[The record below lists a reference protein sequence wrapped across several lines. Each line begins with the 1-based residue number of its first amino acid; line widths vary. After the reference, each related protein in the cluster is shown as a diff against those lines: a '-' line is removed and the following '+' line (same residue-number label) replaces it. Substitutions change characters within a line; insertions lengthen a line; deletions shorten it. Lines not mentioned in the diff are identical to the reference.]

1 MGVYKRGETW
11 WYTFTSSDGSRVQE
25 SARTTDKQA
34 AEETYER
41 HKAQVCGDRLGTRS
55 KRTWKEAVVQ
65 WCKEKTHKR
74 TLDKDLETF
83 QWLDRFLCRKAL
95 EDIDR
100 DLLSRIQEAKREET
114 SESTANRTMEW
125 EWIKHVPKVP
135 MYTIRKRR
143 IRFLTREE
151 TDRVLSFLPKH
162 QQQLFRFAL
171 AVGLRQRNVS
181 YLEWSQVDMERKCAH
196 IHADQSKNGEAIPVP
211 LNADAMQVLEEQR
224 GQHEKYVF
232 VYEGKPQ
239 YQVNTKA
246 WQKAL
251 RKAGISDYRWH
262 DNRHTWASWHVQEGT
277 PLNVLQELG
286 GWKSYEMVLRY
297 AHLSSVHLAPHAERV
312 VRKAASVQAPAGA
325 VAEVATNLLQPP
337 NPKVVE
343 LRKYLK

>member
-114 SESTANRTMEW
+114 SESTANRTMALHSEA
-125 EWIKHVPKVP
+125 PDP
-135 MYTIRKRR
+135 LSDPRGNRPGA
-143 IRFLTREE
+143 
-151 TDRVLSFLPKH
+151 VLPP
-162 QQQLFRFAL
+162 
-171 AVGLRQRNVS
+171 
-181 YLEWSQVDMERKCAH
+181 E
-196 IHADQSKNGEAIPVP
+196 
-211 LNADAMQVLEEQR
+211 
-224 GQHEKYVF
+224 
-232 VYEGKPQ
+232 
-239 YQVNTKA
+239 
-246 WQKAL
+246 
-251 RKAGISDYRWH
+251 
-262 DNRHTWASWHVQEGT
+262 
-277 PLNVLQELG
+277 
-286 GWKSYEMVLRY
+286 
-297 AHLSSVHLAPHAERV
+297 
-312 VRKAASVQAPAGA
+312 APAAA
-325 VAEVATNLLQPP
+325 VQVCIGRRT
-337 NPKVVE
+337 
-343 LRKYLK
+343 